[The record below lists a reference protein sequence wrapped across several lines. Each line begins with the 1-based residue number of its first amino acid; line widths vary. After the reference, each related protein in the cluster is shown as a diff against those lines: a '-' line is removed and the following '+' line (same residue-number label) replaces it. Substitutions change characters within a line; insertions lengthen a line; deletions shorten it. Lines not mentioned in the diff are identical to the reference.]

1 MSVTTIAIPPDLAQ
15 LATAKAA
22 ARGMNLEQFAQ
33 DAIRRVAELPD
44 PWELFAKVQD
54 EVAASGISEEELEA
68 QIKAA
73 VEEVRASHCDK

>member
-1 MSVTTIAIPPDLAQ
+1 
-15 LATAKAA
+15 
-22 ARGMNLEQFAQ
+22 MNLEQFAQ

-44 PWELFAKVQD
+44 PWELFADAQE

-73 VEEVRASHCDK
+73 VEEVRARNRGE